1 MITDEQHEQ
10 FLLTLDNEL
19 KDLKS
24 HFLKDKLD
32 DRHIEH
38 FTNLYTRNQYEKQL
52 PIVWVKMGNPVLTEF
67 YSSELNLTW
76 LMTFVA
82 YLYNLN
88 INNDEID
95 EIKNTCIYLTFVL
108 LNVKGFNVVDG
119 VVYLLKHDLDFIT
132 YNIDRCSFI

>member
-19 KDLKS
+19 KNLKTWL
-24 HFLKDKLD
+24 LKDKLD

-52 PIVWVKMGNPVLTEF
+52 PIVWVKTSNPIVTEF

-76 LMTFVA
+76 LMTFVT
-82 YLYNLN
+82 YLDNLN
-88 INNDEID
+88 ISND

-132 YNIDRCSFI
+132 YNLDRRSFI